1 MSNQTTA
8 VSIRDDQTVFDD
20 RQIAM
25 LRNMGVEKAQ
35 PADLAL
41 FFHVSKRT
49 GLDPFARQIYMI
61 ERWTKNGPKQTIQT
75 GIDGFRLIARRAA
88 DRTGERISYED
99 TQWCGPD
106 GQWTDVWVSSEP
118 PAAARVTVLRGGER
132 FPGIALFEEYKQT
145 TKSGDL
151 TQMWRDKSAGQL
163 AKCAEALALRKAFP
177 QDLSGIYTDDEMQQ
191 ADTPQASKPSRHTA
205 TRQAPAISAAD
216 FGMPA
221 TTDEEP
227 AVDTATGEVIEEQA

>member
-41 FFHVSKRT
+41 FFHVAKRT

-88 DRTGERISYED
+88 DRAGERISYED

-106 GQWTDVWVSSEP
+106 GQWTDVWVSNEP
-118 PAAARVTVLRGGER
+118 PAAARVTVMRDGER

-163 AKCAEALALRKAFP
+163 AKCAEALALHHS
-177 QDLSGIYTDDEMQQ
+177 QHG
-191 ADTPQASKPSRHTA
+191 
-205 TRQAPAISAAD
+205 
-216 FGMPA
+216 
-221 TTDEEP
+221 
-227 AVDTATGEVIEEQA
+227 

>member
-1 MSNQTTA
+1 MNNQTTA
-8 VSIRDDQTVFDD
+8 VSIRDDQTLFDD

-88 DRTGERISYED
+88 DRAGERISYED

-118 PAAARVTVLRGGER
+118 PAAARVTVLRDGER

-191 ADTPQASKPSRHTA
+191 ADTPQASTSSRRTA
-205 TRQAPAISAAD
+205 TRQAPEISAAD
-216 FGMPA
+216 FGMPDA
-221 TTDEEP
+221 ADAEP
-227 AVDTATGEVIEEQA
+227 AVVTTTGEVLEEQA